1 MDVMKQNRI
10 NLMRELL
17 SCGTN
22 VPIWHYDGDGHLLD
36 TTAEHLV
43 LDKIFSYIGAS
54 DYMLQYGKNHTAP
67 LILGSD
73 MGLQWCA
80 VFERTGNSVYLL
92 GPVFHS
98 EISGSYI
105 IESIDRYHIDPTFQK
120 QYIRL
125 LHEIP
130 VVPNV
135 VFLQYALMMHYCV
148 TGEYLNRSD
157 IQFQPRSGIISP
169 RTGNSEQEDNRYQT
183 RQLLLHMLRE
193 GNMNYKQTLADSNH
207 LFGSFIGT
215 NRDSLIHATI
225 GATGF
230 TALCIHEAIAAG
242 ISSDTAYAVGDAYNE
257 SMIQCRN
264 IEELTAIAQEMYE
277 DFVFRCHKHR
287 MNPNLSPQ
295 IQSCQE
301 YIELYAEKPLYLAT
315 LAKRVGYSEYYL
327 SRKFKKE
334 TGMSISNYIKYVRVE
349 RSKLM
354 LAGAG
359 VTIAQ
364 IADTLHFAS
373 SSHFAE
379 SFKKI
384 TGMTPQQYRTENQQ
398 L

>member
-1 MDVMKQNRI
+1 
-10 NLMRELL
+10 
-17 SCGTN
+17 
-22 VPIWHYDGDGHLLD
+22 
-36 TTAEHLV
+36 
-43 LDKIFSYIGAS
+43 
-54 DYMLQYGKNHTAP
+54 
-67 LILGSD
+67 
-73 MGLQWCA
+73 
-80 VFERTGNSVYLL
+80 
-92 GPVFHS
+92 
-98 EISGSYI
+98 
-105 IESIDRYHIDPTFQK
+105 
-120 QYIRL
+120 
-125 LHEIP
+125 
-130 VVPNV
+130 
-135 VFLQYALMMHYCV
+135 
-148 TGEYLNRSD
+148 
-157 IQFQPRSGIISP
+157 
-169 RTGNSEQEDNRYQT
+169 
-183 RQLLLHMLRE
+183 
-193 GNMNYKQTLADSNH
+193 
-207 LFGSFIGT
+207 
-215 NRDSLIHATI
+215 
-225 GATGF
+225 
-230 TALCIHEAIAAG
+230 
-242 ISSDTAYAVGDAYNE
+242 
-257 SMIQCRN
+257 
-264 IEELTAIAQEMYE
+264 
-277 DFVFRCHKHR
+277 